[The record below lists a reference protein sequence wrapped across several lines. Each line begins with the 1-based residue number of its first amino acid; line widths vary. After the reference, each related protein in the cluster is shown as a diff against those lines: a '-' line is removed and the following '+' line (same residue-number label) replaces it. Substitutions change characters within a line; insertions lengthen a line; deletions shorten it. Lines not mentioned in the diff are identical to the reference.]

1 MTPFKFFKRRK
12 DDRQIQKK
20 RGVVFASGGIFDEI
34 CNGGGYTPVSKIPEV
49 MTLAYRIASI
59 MASGTIHLMENR
71 ADGDRRIVNELSRAF
86 DINPEMNMTRASWM
100 QAVVMNLLLY
110 GNGNSVVVP
119 HTYKGIL
126 QGLEPISAS
135 RVTFMPVGGSFRK
148 YKILI
153 DGKPRDPSDVVHFK
167 DNPDSFYLWKGQGVL
182 VTLQTIL
189 DNLVQAEKTENAFLR
204 TEYKPNVIIR
214 VDSDTEE
221 LSTPTGRQKIINDYI
236 KTAEAGEPWMI
247 PTDMFQVEQVKPL
260 SINDLAINDSLTL
273 NKKAVAAMFGAP
285 AFMLGVGEYKRD
297 EWNQFIQTRIMGL
310 AKLLMQ
316 EMTQKLIINPNWYLQ
331 MNVWS
336 FLDYDLKSVS
346 DVLLAGSDRGF
357 VNGDEWRDRMNL
369 PPAGLK
375 DYRVLENYIPMDMSG
390 LQKKLI
396 QKDEGT
402 E

>member
-1 MTPFKFFKRRK
+1 MATPFKFFR
-12 DDRQIQKK
+12 KK
-20 RGVVFASGGIFDEI
+20 RNEKQIRSKGGIVFAPGSLFDEI
-34 CNGGGYTPVSKIPEV
+34 CTSGGFTPVSQIPEV

-59 MASGTIHLMENR
+59 LASGTIHLMENR
-71 ADGDRRIVNELSRAF
+71 ADGDRRIVNELSRVF
-86 DINPEMNMTRASWM
+86 DINPEMNMTRTVWM

-110 GNGNSVVVP
+110 GSGNSIVVP

-126 QGLEPISAS
+126 QGMEPISAS
-135 RVTFMPVGGSFRK
+135 RVTFMPEAGSFRK
-148 YKILI
+148 YKVLI
-153 DGKPRDPSDVVHFK
+153 DGKPKDPDSILHFR
-167 DNPDSFYLWKGQGVL
+167 DNPDSFYLWKGQGIL

-189 DNLVQAEKTENAFLR
+189 DNLVQAEKTENSFLR
-204 TEYKPNVIIR
+204 SEYKPNIIIR

-221 LSTPTGRQKIINDYI
+221 LATPGGRRKIIDDYI
-236 KTAEAGEPWMI
+236 KTADAGEPWMI

-260 SINDLAINDSLTL
+260 SISDLAINDSLTL

-316 EMTQKLIINPNWYLQ
+316 EMTQKLIINPAWYLQ

-336 FLDYDLKSVS
+336 FMDYDLKSVS

-357 VNGDEWRDRMNL
+357 VNGDEWRDRMNM

-375 DYRVLENYIPMDMSG
+375 EYRVLENYIPMEMSG

-396 QKDEGT
+396 QKE

>member
-1 MTPFKFFKRRK
+1 MTPFNFFKRRR

-20 RGVVFASGGIFDEI
+20 RGVVFASGNLFDEI

-59 MASGTIHLMENR
+59 LASGTIHLMENR
-71 ADGDRRIVNELSRAF
+71 ADGDRRIVNELSRVF
-86 DINPEMNMTRASWM
+86 DINPEMNMTRATWM

-135 RVTFMPVGGSFRK
+135 RVSFMPVGGSYRK

-153 DGKPRDPSDVVHFK
+153 DGKPRDPSDVVHFR
-167 DNPDSFYLWKGQGVL
+167 DNPDSFYLWKGQGIL
-182 VTLQTIL
+182 VTLQKIL

-236 KTAEAGEPWMI
+236 KTAEAGEPWII

-369 PPAGLK
+369 APAGLK
-375 DYRVLENYIPMDMSG
+375 DYRVLENYIPWDMSG
-390 LQKKLI
+390 MQKKLVGG
-396 QKDEGT
+396 DE
-402 E
+402 

>member
-20 RGVVFASGGIFDEI
+20 RGVVFASGSLFDEI

-59 MASGTIHLMENR
+59 LASGTIHLMENR

-86 DINPEMNMTRASWM
+86 DINPEMNMTRSTWM

-135 RVTFMPVGGSFRK
+135 RVSFMSVGGSYRK

-167 DNPDSFYLWKGQGVL
+167 DNPDPFYLWKGQGIL

-316 EMTQKLIINPNWYLQ
+316 ELTQKLIISPNWYLQ

-336 FLDYDLKSVS
+336 FMDYDLKSVS

-369 PPAGLK
+369 APAGLK
-375 DYRVLENYIPMDMSG
+375 EYRVLENYIPWDMAGMQSK
-390 LQKKLI
+390 LQGGG
-396 QKDEGT
+396 E
-402 E
+402 

>member
-1 MTPFKFFKRRK
+1 MTPFNFFKRRR

-20 RGVVFASGGIFDEI
+20 RGVVFASGNLFDEI

-59 MASGTIHLMENR
+59 LASGTIHLMENR
-71 ADGDRRIVNELSRAF
+71 ADGDRRIVNELSRVF
-86 DINPEMNMTRASWM
+86 DINPEMNMTRATWM

-135 RVTFMPVGGSFRK
+135 RVSFMPVGGSYRK

-153 DGKPRDPSDVVHFK
+153 DGKPRDPSDVVHFR
-167 DNPDSFYLWKGQGVL
+167 DNPDSFYLWKGQGIL
-182 VTLQTIL
+182 VTLQKIL

-236 KTAEAGEPWMI
+236 KTAEAGEPWII

-369 PPAGLK
+369 APAGLK

-396 QKDEGT
+396 QKDE
-402 E
+402 

>member
-1 MTPFKFFKRRK
+1 MTTPFSFFKKRR
-12 DDRQIQKK
+12 DDKQIQKK
-20 RGVVFASGGIFDEI
+20 RGIAFASASVFKDL
-34 CNGGGYTPVSKIPEV
+34 CADGGGYTPLTKIPEV

-59 MASGTIHLMENR
+59 LASGTIHLMENR
-71 ADGDRRIVNELSRAF
+71 EDGDRRIVNELSRAF
-86 DINPEMNMTRASWM
+86 DINPERNMTRTTWM

-110 GNGNSVVVP
+110 GQGNSVVVP
-119 HTYKGIL
+119 HTYKGFL
-126 QGLEPISAS
+126 QGMEPISAS
-135 RVTFMPVGGSFRK
+135 RVSFAPVGGSYRD
-148 YKILI
+148 YRILI
-153 DGKPRDPSDVVHFK
+153 DGVPKDPANLVHFK
-167 DNPDSFYLWKGQGVL
+167 DNPDQYYMWKGQGIL
-182 VTLQTIL
+182 VALQTIL

-214 VDSDTEE
+214 VDSDTQE
-221 LSTPTGRQKIINDYI
+221 LATPAGRQKIINDYI
-236 KTAEAGEPWMI
+236 KTAAAGEPWMI
-247 PTDMFQVEQVKPL
+247 PTDMFQVEQIRPL
-260 SINDLAINDSLTL
+260 SISDLAINDSLTL

-316 EMTQKLIINPNWYLQ
+316 ELTQKLIIRESWYLQ

-336 FLDYDLKSVS
+336 FLDYDIKSVS

-375 DYRVLENYIPMDMSG
+375 EYRVLENYIPWDMAG
-390 LQKKLI
+390 QQKKLVGG
-396 QKDEGT
+396 DE
-402 E
+402 